1 MASKKRGGYSLYK
14 FITILMG
21 SLLIPIGTIIGYQLG
36 KGNYT
41 YAILGIIFQ
50 TFYVFFQGWLW
61 WKTMEKSED
70 MHS

>member
-1 MASKKRGGYSLYK
+1 
-14 FITILMG
+14 MG